1 MREKQRQIREKKL
14 KVNRRSGRDSGW
26 ILFVS
31 GTVLIAAAAL
41 MFGMVFFQKLSTEE
55 YCGRILIQLQEL
67 IPERT
72 LGAALEFESGKQP
85 VLEVDGVSCAGIL
98 EVECLGKQWP
108 VAGSGEES
116 EQIPKLLECGDG
128 QIMIEDAGKG
138 RQFERI
144 TAADTGSRVSF
155 TDLYGQVYLW
165 EITEVMNGMPEHS
178 GDSMV
183 LVTWDEITGKRKEI
197 VCVRSNW
204 YGGQ

>member
-1 MREKQRQIREKKL
+1 M
-14 KVNRRSGRDSGW
+14 
-26 ILFVS
+26 
-31 GTVLIAAAAL
+31 
-41 MFGMVFFQKLSTEE
+41 
-55 YCGRILIQLQEL
+55 
-67 IPERT
+67 
-72 LGAALEFESGKQP
+72 
-85 VLEVDGVSCAGIL
+85 
-98 EVECLGKQWP
+98 
-108 VAGSGEES
+108 
-116 EQIPKLLECGDG
+116 PKLLECGDG